1 MSGPPFEAQ
10 QYWSQHAEYNALLYV
25 PGLDVYKGPSC
36 LMHSVDHGIFVKL
49 LDLEVLLV
57 KTAKGDSLADEFEE
71 RYALI
76 MFDDASSTK
85 LSCRWGLL
93 LPFFNFRT
101 FQGGIMHRSYV
112 RAYEHRSMAVALPFV
127 MHRLVP
133 GEGGLLGEECAISF
147 ILWRNALDKHD
158 YVEHDGPTTHVNV
171 TSLETVERLGRKL
184 QVDMNA
190 LKNYLSDVPDDEF
203 EG

>member
-1 MSGPPFEAQ
+1 
-10 QYWSQHAEYNALLYV
+10 
-25 PGLDVYKGPSC
+25 
-36 LMHSVDHGIFVKL
+36 MHSVDHGIFVKV

-57 KTAKGDSLADEFEE
+57 KTAKLDSMADEFEE
-71 RYALI
+71 RYGIIKLK
-76 MFDDASSTK
+76 DASITFLK
-85 LSCRWGLL
+85 SCRWGLL

-133 GEGGLLGEECAISF
+133 GEGGLLGEKCAISF
-147 ILWRNALDKHD
+147 IMWRNALDKLD
-158 YVEHDGPTTHVNV
+158 YVEHDATTSHVNV
-171 TSLETVERLGRKL
+171 TSLESVERLGL
-184 QVDMNA
+184 QLQIDMNA

-203 EG
+203 EGEKRHQ